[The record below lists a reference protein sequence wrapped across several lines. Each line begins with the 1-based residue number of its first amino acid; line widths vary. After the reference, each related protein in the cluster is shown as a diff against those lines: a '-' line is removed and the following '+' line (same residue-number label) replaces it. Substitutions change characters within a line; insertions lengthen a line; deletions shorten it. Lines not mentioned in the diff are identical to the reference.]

1 MDGKVGWR
9 LKKAGR
15 GEGELVLGVCGRRR
29 GAVAESRR
37 CERDQEERVD
47 PWGHRSLARP
57 AGAGWRRSAE
67 AGVGVSSGC
76 VALGLLLLCTRSTG
90 DEGTTPLPLLPR
102 LGRLFRA
109 APRRSEVT
117 RPPCSAAGLIHG
129 GIWRV
134 LGKEGAA
141 TAGCVPGGEGGRTRH
156 GFDQLV
162 DGGAGVDAMAEREKL
177 GGQGSWALAALL
189 LLLSRSWLATCCQ
202 GRRLGGRGRGPPARA
217 PAPRRSRT
225 NGWRGA
231 LKPGGRLLEA
241 LAARKHDRRTEA
253 TVMVRPR
260 SATTALDRRSA
271 PTAGASAPLAAAAGA
286 RAWWSE
292 GQRPGAATETRRGG
306 GRIPR
311 LRPWRRRPCPG
322 LRGGAGVCALARS
335 LGGGSV
341 QVYVAAARGSGGSAL
356 GR

>member
-1 MDGKVGWR
+1 MGQRAPSVLLLEGARAPSKARAGEKRKQRRGWWTGEALGTSTRLGRPTTMDGKVGWR

-29 GAVAESRR
+29 GAVAKSRWR
-37 CERDQEERVD
+37 ECDQEERAD
-47 PWGHRSLARP
+47 PWGHRCPARP

-67 AGVGVSSGC
+67 AGVGVSNGC
-76 VALGLLLLCTRSTG
+76 VALGLLLLCARSTG

-102 LGRLFRA
+102 LGRSFHA
-109 APRRSEVT
+109 SPRRSEVT
-117 RPPCSAAGLIHG
+117 RPSCSAAGLVHG

-202 GRRLGGRGRGPPARA
+202 GRRLGGRGRGPPTRA

-225 NGWRGA
+225 NG
-231 LKPGGRLLEA
+231 
-241 LAARKHDRRTEA
+241 
-253 TVMVRPR
+253 
-260 SATTALDRRSA
+260 
-271 PTAGASAPLAAAAGA
+271 
-286 RAWWSE
+286 
-292 GQRPGAATETRRGG
+292 
-306 GRIPR
+306 
-311 LRPWRRRPCPG
+311 
-322 LRGGAGVCALARS
+322 
-335 LGGGSV
+335 
-341 QVYVAAARGSGGSAL
+341 
-356 GR
+356 